1 MSRVGERILIV
12 FLLLRLLLALV
23 TFAEPNGA
31 LLTDSRG
38 YVGLARRLE
47 GPGAYYVPPNSEPDL
62 LRPPGYPLFLV
73 GVRAISG
80 DHPGYVTLF
89 QLALSGITSWLILA
103 LGKSLKRP
111 GVGLAGAWLYALS
124 PNVILWSLML
134 MTEVLAAFL
143 LVSTVLIVV
152 SLRARSWSGWPAV
165 AGAMLGLAAYVR
177 PINLVLIPLWG
188 GIVYALERSTRTR
201 RSATSAALLLAAAG
215 LTVVLPWL
223 VRNWTTH
230 QQFTFSTAASKTWIG
245 FNLASVL
252 AEAEGIPRNQA
263 VAQLDSDRGL
273 LSLTVEV
280 VSAYP
285 VEFVKGQLLGVART
299 MVGIDVGTWGNALG
313 ENGWVGLGILSSV
326 FQDGLEGAVQ
336 DVRGSL
342 SAADAG
348 VRLALIGVGATYS
361 LVLLGL
367 SAVGLYRSP
376 HNGVEGFVFWLF
388 SGSLLALIVLPG
400 AAGQA
405 RFRVPAEPILAW
417 FAGYGWEAV
426 RLLRNR
432 SPQRRIQPPSLDAD
446 IVPAS

>member
-1 MSRVGERILIV
+1 MSRTGERVLVI
-12 FLLLRLLLALV
+12 FLLLRMLLVLV
-23 TFAEPNGA
+23 TFAEPDGA
-31 LLTDSRG
+31 LLIDSRG

-47 GPGAYYVPPNSEPDL
+47 EQGAYYVPPNSEPDL

-73 GVRAISG
+73 GVRAING

-103 LGKSLKRP
+103 LGKTLKRP
-111 GVGLAGAWLYALS
+111 EVGLAGAWLYALS

-143 LVSTVLIVV
+143 LISTVLIVV
-152 SLRARSWSGWPAV
+152 SLRSRSWRGWPAI
-165 AGAMLGLAAYVR
+165 AGAMLALAAYVR

-188 GIVYALERSTRTR
+188 GIVYALEHGARSR
-201 RSATSAALLLAAAG
+201 RSSTGAALLLMATG
-215 LTVVLPWL
+215 LTVVMPWL
-223 VRNWTTH
+223 IRNWTIH

-252 AEAEGIPRNQA
+252 AEAEGIPRNRA

-280 VSAYP
+280 VNAYP

-336 DVRGSL
+336 DARGSL
-342 SAADAG
+342 SAPDAG
-348 VRLALIGVGATYS
+348 IRLALIGVGAMYS
-361 LVLLGL
+361 LVLMGL
-367 SAVGLYRSP
+367 AAAGLYRLP
-376 HNGVEGFVFWLF
+376 RNGAEGFVFWLF
-388 SGSLLALIVLPG
+388 AGSLLVLIVLPG

-417 FAGYGWEAV
+417 FAGYGWHAV

-432 SPQRRIQPPSLDAD
+432 SPQRRVQASSLDAD
-446 IVPAS
+446 SVPAN